1 MNIFNL
7 FAKLSLDKTD
17 YEKGLQNAK
26 EQSKDFSEKTKKQ
39 IGVISADAWTNLASK
54 VLSVAKSIAQASL
67 ETINY
72 VDNIGDLAGK
82 WGFSTR
88 EIQEF
93 DYWATMSGTT
103 LESLLTGMR
112 GLVNQ
117 AEAGANAFKLL
128 GVNVRNQDG
137 TLKGQKQLFLETLDA
152 LQKMPNQTE
161 RNALQFEIFGRAGIE
176 LGQVIS
182 RDAEELEALSR
193 QAEELGIILDEEV
206 VENAGKFNDKL
217 DQLKLQGKT
226 AFASIIGGADD
237 AVQKA
242 EDFIDAI
249 AETID
254 NASPQLEAIGEK
266 MGKVIVNALWKRF
279 KKVLKDK
286 LTFKDWKVVASW
298 FKKDDEKEIE
308 EITTN
313 EDDATDLLNG
323 SGSTNSTTLAD
334 NSTININI
342 EVTGTGYTSEDA
354 KTLADKLL
362 KELST
367 RKQARG
373 N

>member
-117 AEAGANAFKLL
+117 AEAGANAFKVL

-206 VENAGKFNDKL
+206 VENAGKFNDRL

-242 EDFIDAI
+242 EDFIDTI

-266 MGKVIVNALWKRF
+266 MGKVIVNGLWKRF

-313 EDDATDLLNG
+313 EDSATDLLTG
-323 SGSTNSTTLAD
+323 SGSTNSTTLTD
-334 NSTININI
+334 NSTTNINI

-367 RKQARG
+367 RKQASGR
-373 N
+373 